1 MRFDNRSDP
10 SGITRKKIMPN
21 ANRAPA
27 REAMQK
33 RTRVSFGEAYTRDV
47 IAGTQ
52 RDVAKQISH
61 AVAIGA
67 VSEKNA
73 LRMKFD
79 TVHEKLVD
87 ALKATPAEEQPKNAP
102 FINAALH

>member
-1 MRFDNRSDP
+1 
-10 SGITRKKIMPN
+10 MPN
-21 ANRAPA
+21 ANRTPA
-27 REAMQK
+27 REAMQQ
-33 RTRVSFGEAYTRDV
+33 RTRVSFGKAYLRDV

-73 LRMKFD
+73 LRMKFG
-79 TVHEKLVD
+79 TVHEKLVE
-87 ALKATPAEEQPKNAP
+87 ALQSTPAEEQPTSAP